1 MAIAKKSLLKPKV
14 PLTPTEKREARTFY
28 ILISPWIFG
37 LIFFTGIP
45 LVWSL
50 YLSFTKWDVLTPP
63 QFIGVENYAD
73 MLSDKDFYQSLKV
86 TTVYSLVSVPVRL
99 AIALGLALLL
109 NSATRAVGFF
119 RTAFYLPAVVASVA
133 VAVIWRW
140 LFNPRFGPI
149 NGFLAVIGIDGP
161 AWLNDP
167 DYALWALIIMSFWGV
182 GGEMLIF
189 FAGLKGIPDQ
199 LYEAAEIDGASKWR
213 KFLNITIP
221 MLSPTIFFNLVM
233 SVIGSFQT
241 FDSAFVI
248 STASARDLGSPAG
261 STLFY
266 VLNIYRQGF
275 SRLNMGYA
283 TALAWVLLA
292 LLFILTYLINRSSQ
306 RWVYTEGAS

>member
-1 MAIAKKSLLKPKV
+1 MTLANRFTRKSKI
-14 PLTPTEKREARTFY
+14 PLTPTEKREARLFY
-28 ILISPWIFG
+28 ILISPWLIG
-37 LIFFTGIP
+37 LIVFTGIP

-63 QFIGVENYAD
+63 EFIGIENYAD

-86 TTVYSLVSVPVRL
+86 TTIYSVVSVPVRL
-99 AIALGLALLL
+99 MIALGLAMLL
-109 NSATRAVGFF
+109 NSATRAVGYF

-149 NGFLAVIGIDGP
+149 NGFLGVIGIEGP

-167 DYALWALIIMSFWGV
+167 DFALAALIIMSFWGV

-199 LYEAAEIDGASKWR
+199 LYEAAEIDGANKFR
-213 KFLNITIP
+213 KFWDITIP

-266 VLNIYRQGF
+266 VLNVYRQGF

-283 TALAWVLLA
+283 TALAWVLLV
-292 LLFILTYLINRSSQ
+292 LLFIVTYLINRSSQ
-306 RWVYTEGAS
+306 SWVYNEGAS

>member
-1 MAIAKKSLLKPKV
+1 MAIAKRNLLKSRI

-28 ILISPWIFG
+28 LLISPWIIG

-63 QFIGVENYAD
+63 QFIGVENYTD
-73 MLSDKDFYQSLKV
+73 MLQDDDFYQSLKV
-86 TTVYSLVSVPVRL
+86 TTMYSVISVPVRL
-99 AIALGLALLL
+99 AIALGLAMLL

-149 NGFLAVIGIDGP
+149 NGFLGLLGIEGP
-161 AWLNDP
+161 GWLNDP

-199 LYEAAEIDGASKWR
+199 LYEAADIDGASKWR
-213 KFLNITIP
+213 KFLNITLP

-306 RWVYTEGAS
+306 RWVYSEGSS